1 VNLPDI
7 IEFVTDP
14 QLLNLTLSEAQA
26 TLLRAIYGLPLSPD
40 QLDLFRACTG
50 RQHAPAGGFGEVT
63 VVAGARAGKDSR
75 ISAPIMCYEAL
86 FGGHERHLA
95 KGERAMV
102 PLIAQDLRATRIAFG
117 YIRDYLTQSPLLAS
131 QISDLQTFELT
142 LANGIHVAC
151 FPSTLR
157 SVRGWSIPVAGLS
170 EVAFFRLEGQANA
183 DVEIQASIR
192 RGMIGFPQTRLVKI
206 STPYMKSGVLHD
218 DFTRSFGQEDPDLLV
233 WRAGTALM
241 NPTIKTERLEREK
254 RLDPSRFARE
264 FEAEFAEETDA
275 FLPNA
280 WVDDAVCRHRYE
292 LPPRNGVQYHAAVDP
307 SGGGPDTFAM
317 AVCHAEGSGTNARI
331 VLDVVKGWSRQG
343 VHSVDLTGVVADIA
357 AVLKRYRVTR
367 VIGDRYAGQWV
378 PQAFASV
385 GIGYKESS
393 MDKSAA
399 FTELEPLFAEGRI
412 DLLDHLQL
420 VKELKSLERRL
431 RSGGRVLVDHPH
443 GGHDD
448 HATAVAL
455 AAVTCR
461 QTRTSTLTAREIL
474 SAGED
479 REFDEEEEPSYGRG
493 YRPGVLF

>member
-1 VNLPDI
+1 MNIPTI

-14 QLLNLTLSEAQA
+14 QLLNLTLSEAQE
-26 TLLRAIYGLPLSPD
+26 TLLRVIYGLPLSPV
-40 QLDLFRACTG
+40 QLDLFRSCTG
-50 RQHAPAGGFGEVT
+50 RQHAPSGGFGEVT
-63 VVAGARAGKDSR
+63 VIAGARAGKDSR

-86 FGGHERHLA
+86 FGGHEAHLA

-102 PLIAQDLRATRIAFG
+102 PLIAQDLRATKIAFS

-131 QISDLQTFELT
+131 QVADVQTFELT
-142 LANGIHVAC
+142 LMNGVHVAC

-218 DFTRSFGQEDPDLLV
+218 DFTRGFGQDDPDLLV
-233 WRAGTALM
+233 WRASTALM
-241 NPTIKTERLEREK
+241 NPTIKTERLERER

-275 FLPNA
+275 FLPYA
-280 WVDDAVCRHRYE
+280 WVEDAVHPHRYE
-292 LPPRNGVQYHAAVDP
+292 LSPRDGVQYHGAVDP
-307 SGGGPDTFAM
+307 SGGGPDAFTM
-317 AVCHAEGSGTNARI
+317 AICHAEGSGNSLR
-331 VLDVVKGWSRQG
+331 VVVDVVKGWSRHG
-343 VHSVDLTGVVADIA
+343 SHSVDLSGVVAEIA

-367 VIGDRYAGQWV
+367 VTGDRYAGQWV
-378 PQAFASV
+378 TQAFAGV
-385 GIGYKESS
+385 GISYKESS
-393 MDKSAA
+393 TDKSAA
-399 FTELEPLFAEGRI
+399 FVELEPLFAEGRI
-412 DLLDHLQL
+412 DLLEHPQL

-431 RSGGRVLVDHPH
+431 RAGGRVFVDHPH

-461 QTRTSTLTAREIL
+461 QAGTSTLTARGIL
-474 SAGED
+474 SIGAD
-479 REFDEEEEPSYGRG
+479 LDPDEHEEMF
-493 YRPGVLF
+493 YRPGSRF